1 MKNTPSTAAHLW
13 VAAIVLS
20 ITGGSAMATEEPTY
34 AVSLK
39 EGNFEVRDYPALVAA
54 EVSVEGD
61 RSQASSEGFKLLAGY
76 IFGGNVKKQNIAMTA
91 PVVQAAAES
100 EKIAMTAPVLQSGQ
114 PGGWTVRFVMPSGY
128 TLASLPTPN
137 DVRVRLI
144 PVPPARVAVVRF
156 SGLAGE
162 DDIATQTNLLNDF
175 VTRSQFAQIGR
186 PALARYNPPWTPW
199 FMRRNEIM
207 VTVQP

>member
-1 MKNTPSTAAHLW
+1 M
-13 VAAIVLS
+13 
-20 ITGGSAMATEEPTY
+20 
-34 AVSLK
+34 
-39 EGNFEVRDYPALVAA
+39 
-54 EVSVEGD
+54 
-61 RSQASSEGFKLLAGY
+61 LAGY
-76 IFGGNVKKQNIAMTA
+76 IFGGNVKKQSIAMTA
-91 PVVQAAAES
+91 PVVQAAAKS

>member
-76 IFGGNVKKQNIAMTA
+76 IFGGNVKKQSIAMTA

>member
-76 IFGGNVKKQNIAMTA
+76 IFGGNVKKQSIAMTA

-114 PGGWTVRFVMPSGY
+114 ADGWTVRFVMPSGY

>member
-76 IFGGNVKKQNIAMTA
+76 IFGGNVKKQSIAMTA

-114 PGGWTVRFVMPSGY
+114 AGGWTVRFVMPSGY